1 MPEKHIGKVVQV
13 MGPVLDIRFADGEL
27 PELLN
32 AIELQNNGKPLIV
45 EVAQHIGDNVVRCIA
60 MAATDG
66 LVRGAEAVDTGEP
79 IKVPVG
85 DQCLGRVFN
94 LLGEPVSI
102 TVNFAGPVA
111 SGDMRIEA
119 VAVRTNRSTQHWTVS
134 MGQRNAEGEYEIC
147 TTATVITAVRRE
159 TFSMDSLDPPAMPD
173 PATCERYDTQGA
185 MEWLHR
191 YDMRVVQGA
200 IPTVWDDSGQESI
213 SQLWVRDDPPRP
225 LDFPALAALCDVFFP
240 RIWLQR
246 ARRVPAGTVGMTV
259 YFHAGSEQL
268 AQQADRHV
276 LAQASAQAFR
286 NGYFDQT
293 AQLWDAEGSLL
304 ATSHQIVYYKE

>member
-1 MPEKHIGKVVQV
+1 MSTVQDANTTVVSGFHPLDVALRMTPQHDGSMQATAPAAYWNMV
-13 MGPVLDIRFADGEL
+13 GPYGGITAAQMLQAVL
-27 PELLN
+27 
-32 AIELQNNGKPLIV
+32 
-45 EVAQHIGDNVVRCIA
+45 AQ
-60 MAATDG
+60 
-66 LVRGAEAVDTGEP
+66 P
-79 IKVPVG
+79 
-85 DQCLGRVFN
+85 N

>member
-1 MPEKHIGKVVQV
+1 MSTVQDANTTVVSGFHPLDVALRMTPQHDGSMQAV
-13 MGPVLDIRFADGEL
+13 APAAYWNMVGPYGGITAAQMLQAVL
-27 PELLN
+27 
-32 AIELQNNGKPLIV
+32 
-45 EVAQHIGDNVVRCIA
+45 AQ
-60 MAATDG
+60 
-66 LVRGAEAVDTGEP
+66 P
-79 IKVPVG
+79 
-85 DQCLGRVFN
+85 N

-213 SQLWVRDDPPRP
+213 SQLWVHDDPPRP

>member
-1 MPEKHIGKVVQV
+1 MSTVQDANTTVVSGFHPLDVALRMTPQHDGSMQATAPAAYWNMV
-13 MGPVLDIRFADGEL
+13 GPYGGITAAQMLQAVLTQ
-27 PELLN
+27 P
-32 AIELQNNGKPLIV
+32 
-45 EVAQHIGDNVVRCIA
+45 
-60 MAATDG
+60 
-66 LVRGAEAVDTGEP
+66 
-79 IKVPVG
+79 
-85 DQCLGRVFN
+85 N

-134 MGQRNAEGEYEIC
+134 MGQRNEEGEYEIC

>member
-1 MPEKHIGKVVQV
+1 MSTVQDANATVVSGFHPLDVALRMTPQHDGSMQATAPAAYWNMV
-13 MGPVLDIRFADGEL
+13 GPYGGITAAQMLQAVL
-27 PELLN
+27 
-32 AIELQNNGKPLIV
+32 
-45 EVAQHIGDNVVRCIA
+45 AQ
-60 MAATDG
+60 
-66 LVRGAEAVDTGEP
+66 P
-79 IKVPVG
+79 
-85 DQCLGRVFN
+85 N

-173 PATCERYDTQGA
+173 PATCERYDTLGA